1 MINNHETEHAPR
13 PKSNT
18 TEFKS
23 DSALQAHTIQEERI
37 HKEAQEHAF
46 DASYVAAFNT
56 CYPNC
61 RRIPHVST
69 PEGLWYL
76 CQRGIRRNTIAA
88 IVSGILI
95 VLLTGCMMGF
105 TMAFMLPM
113 TGISVLLLIGLMYC
127 LHSSLKQLDTW
138 KAWAFPYPKAS
149 IHHDTRDAS

>member
-1 MINNHETEHAPR
+1 MRQNSNLILPFKHTPFKKSAFIKKHRSTLLTLHMLRLLIPAIPIVGAYHMSAP
-13 PKSNT
+13 
-18 TEFKS
+18 
-23 DSALQAHTIQEERI
+23 L
-37 HKEAQEHAF
+37 
-46 DASYVAAFNT
+46 
-56 CYPNC
+56 
-61 RRIPHVST
+61 
-69 PEGLWYL
+69 GLWYL

-105 TMAFMLPM
+105 AMALMLPM